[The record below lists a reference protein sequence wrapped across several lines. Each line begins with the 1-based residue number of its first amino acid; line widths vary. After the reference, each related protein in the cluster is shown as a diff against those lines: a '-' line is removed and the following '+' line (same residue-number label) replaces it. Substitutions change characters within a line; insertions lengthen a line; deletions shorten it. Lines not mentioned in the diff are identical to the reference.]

1 MWTFIP
7 FSANTYEKNNLT
19 NTDNCT
25 ALRWPPPKEIESV
38 NLLPCGSSIGNKRV
52 LSWKYT
58 YLQLGGI
65 HIIAFTSY

>member
-7 FSANTYEKNNLT
+7 FSANTYEKNNL
-19 NTDNCT
+19 NNIEAT
-25 ALRWPPPKEIESV
+25 ALRQPPPKEIESV

-65 HIIAFTSY
+65 HIIAFMSY